1 MIDRD
6 TVDYRDTSSFDDS
19 SLQDIQTIQ
28 SAILHKQYGKDVR
41 SALAQLPD
49 ALIKLF
55 GDTWGNSNTEVEEA
69 RGVSQEQLDS
79 AIQGIRNIAYQIEKG
94 TDDGNS
100 NAENVVARTNINGKT
115 YNSLGSRLDSIE
127 RAMQSAGIKLEEYND

>member
-1 MIDRD
+1 MVDRD

-19 SLQDIQTIQ
+19 SLQDIQTIK

-55 GDTWGNSNTEVEEA
+55 GDTGGN
-69 RGVSQEQLDS
+69 QEQLDN
-79 AIQGIRNIAYQIEKG
+79 ALKGIRNIAYTINAGSDKG
-94 TDDGNS
+94 ESST
-100 NAENVVARTNINGKT
+100 EVQLMRTNINGRVFET
-115 YNSLGSRLDSIE
+115 APERIDVIE
-127 RAMQSAGIKLEEYND
+127 RAIKRLGGTLDV

>member
-1 MIDRD
+1 MVDRD

-19 SLQDIQTIQ
+19 SLQDIQTIK

-55 GDTWGNSNTEVEEA
+55 GDTGGN
-69 RGVSQEQLDS
+69 QEQLDS
-79 AIQGIRNIAYQIEKG
+79 ALKGIRNIAYTINAGSDKG
-94 TDDGNS
+94 ESST
-100 NAENVVARTNINGKT
+100 EVQLMRTNINGHVFET
-115 YNSLGSRLDSIE
+115 APERIDVIE
-127 RAMQSAGIKLEEYND
+127 RAIKRLGGTLDV